1 MDIALGL
8 LVIVGVVCA
17 ASALGRKLNV
27 SVPLLLVLAGVA
39 GSFLPFIPPI
49 ELNPELVLIG
59 LLPPLLYAAAFRSSL
74 FDFGSN
80 IRNIGL
86 LSVGYVVFGT
96 VTVGFVVWW
105 LFPEIPLAAAIA
117 LGAVVA
123 PPDAVAA
130 TSIARRVGMP
140 RRIVTILEGESL
152 VNDATALVCLRA
164 AIAAIAGSVSALDV
178 AGGFAL
184 AAGGGLLVGIAA
196 AYVLTEIRKRVRNVA
211 INTATSLMA
220 PFVAFLPA
228 EAIHASGVLAVV
240 VTGLVMGTKAP
251 SMPNGAARQS
261 ARSNWDTV
269 QFLLENSVFLLIGLQ
284 VRSIIEGVQDDSLG
298 VGRVWVGCALILLAV
313 LVLRP
318 LWVFPAT
325 YVPRLIPAVRRA
337 EGTTTWQAA
346 TIVSWAGMRGV
357 VTLAAVLTLP
367 ADLEHRNVLV
377 LAALVVVAGT
387 LVLQGFTLPALVRW
401 LGVPGPDRR
410 EDALNQ
416 ASLMQLATSAGV
428 AKLDELRL
436 ASDPPEV
443 MDMLKRRTQE
453 RGLAAWERLGRP
465 TADAATPS
473 QRYSQLRLAMLE
485 AERTKVLELRRGGDF
500 AHEVLTEVLERLDI
514 EESMLDAALDEV
526 DSGSAGGG
534 EGIAQPGGSCVHLEH
549 TEAPVPPA
557 EPTEPTDPTV
567 PGEPFCAE
575 CVREGTAP
583 VHLRMCLTCREVGCC
598 DSSVGRH
605 ATRHFE
611 ETGHPVMRSIEPGED
626 WRWCYVDELLG

>member
-164 AIAAIAGSVSALDV
+164 AIAAIAGSVSALDI

-346 TIVSWAGMRGV
+346 TTVSWAGMRGV

-526 DSGSAGGG
+526 DAGSAGGG
-534 EGIAQPGGSCVHLEH
+534 EGIAQPGGTCVHLQH
-549 TEAPVPPA
+549 AEAPVPPA

-567 PGEPFCAE
+567 PGEPFCAD
-575 CVREGTAP
+575 CLRDGTAP
-583 VHLRMCLTCREVGCC
+583 VHLRMCLTCRKVGCC

-605 ATRHFE
+605 ATRHFQ